1 MTIKVLQRNQALEKR
16 IIFRLPDSMYEQVKE
31 AVKKGKAKTPSELIR
46 AALKEFLSK
55 EGV

>member
-1 MTIKVLQRNQALEKR
+1 LEKR

-46 AALKEFLSK
+46 EAVREFLEN
-55 EGV
+55 EGEI

>member
-1 MTIKVLQRNQALEKR
+1 MTIKVLQRNQTLEKR

-31 AVKKGKAKTPSELIR
+31 AVKKGKAKTPSELVR

-55 EGV
+55 ES